1 MSIPRRW
8 VARLVMMIGV
18 IASLSLWPVGPGRAL
33 GQEKPPKLNPYT
45 GNEDAIKEGDKLYV
59 LYGCSGCHGRGGGGG
74 MGLPLIDDVWKYGGD
89 DATLMK
95 LVKGEI
101 AESPMPKF
109 GQTLSEEQIW
119 KIIAYIRSIYAG
131 DPAQIVW

>member
-1 MSIPRRW
+1 M
-8 VARLVMMIGV
+8 VA
-18 IASLSLWPVGPGRAL
+18 

-45 GNEDAIKEGDKLYV
+45 SNPEAVKEGEKFYV

-95 LVKGEI
+95 LIKGEI

-109 GQTLSEEQIW
+109 GQTLTEEQIW
-119 KIIAYIRSIYAG
+119 KIIAYIRSIYQG

>member
-1 MSIPRRW
+1 VSMQRLWI
-8 VARLVMMIGV
+8 VGLATIVGLVMSFPEWFSAPPMV
-18 IASLSLWPVGPGRAL
+18 A

-45 GNEDAIKEGDKLYV
+45 SNPEAVKEGEKFYV
-59 LYGCSGCHGRGGGGG
+59 LYGCSGCHGRGGGG

-95 LVKGEI
+95 LIKGEI
-101 AESPMPKF
+101 TESPMPKF
-109 GQTLSEEQIW
+109 GQTLTEEQIW
-119 KIIAYIRSIYAG
+119 KIIAYIRSIYQG

>member
-1 MSIPRRW
+1 MQRHWMIVLTLVVGLVSGLPGLFPAPVVI
-8 VARLVMMIGV
+8 VAE
-18 IASLSLWPVGPGRAL
+18 
-33 GQEKPPKLNPYT
+33 EKPPKLNPFT
-45 GNEDAIKEGDKLYV
+45 GNPEAIQEGEKFYV

-74 MGLPLIDDVWKYGGD
+74 MGIPLIDDVWKYGGD

-95 LVKGEI
+95 LIKGEI

-109 GQTLSEEQIW
+109 GQTLTEEQIW
-119 KIIAYIRSIYAG
+119 KILAYVRSIYQG